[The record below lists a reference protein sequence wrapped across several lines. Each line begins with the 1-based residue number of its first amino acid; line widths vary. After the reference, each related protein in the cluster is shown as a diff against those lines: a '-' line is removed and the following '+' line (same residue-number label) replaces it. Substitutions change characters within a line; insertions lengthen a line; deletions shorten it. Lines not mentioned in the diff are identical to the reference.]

1 MDNGKAVRVSWIC
14 EFLTE
19 AEFGRVLPAVA
30 RTLTVLMHQLNTK
43 WGNTNV
49 SAFQAFLILHL
60 AFSRGAQQT
69 VNAKSFAFSAD
80 DFVVEEGCKATRT
93 NPLSAT
99 ATAEDEHVLS
109 LADGKLNMV
118 SKRRKPRATSILAL
132 NFAPMHVLLF
142 VGRVQDLLQ
151 CGYQSQMVDRIWG
164 DIADR
169 TREALQQDS
178 SDLEGVGQ
186 MLQCGFAAL
195 SKGFRTHM
203 QRGSHTLHTFRHTIT
218 AAQLQGVMAQRTKDG
233 LAAMKVVRE
242 QAMSAVA
249 DTARVMKELRAEVK
263 QLKSGS
269 PGKGKKSGA
278 QRARDL
284 RDQQAQAAASGA
296 PAPGPAPSTGGV
308 APGGQPKGKGG
319 RGGGK
324 GSKGG
329 KGGKV
334 KWPSWLLEADRQKC
348 TAKFGDVSYHDAMRL
363 WFHNEDRTGMC
374 FQIHA
379 TGIGADSCT
388 NTSCKVCT

>member
-1 MDNGKAVRVSWIC
+1 
-14 EFLTE
+14 
-19 AEFGRVLPAVA
+19 
-30 RTLTVLMHQLNTK
+30 
-43 WGNTNV
+43 
-49 SAFQAFLILHL
+49 
-60 AFSRGAQQT
+60 
-69 VNAKSFAFSAD
+69 
-80 DFVVEEGCKATRT
+80 
-93 NPLSAT
+93 
-99 ATAEDEHVLS
+99 
-109 LADGKLNMV
+109 
-118 SKRRKPRATSILAL
+118 
-132 NFAPMHVLLF
+132 MHVLLF

-249 DTARVMKELRAEVK
+249 DTARVVKELRAEVK

-269 PGKGKKSGA
+269 PGQGKGKKS
-278 QRARDL
+278 QSQLARERQER
-284 RDQQAQAAASGA
+284 RDAQAAASGA
-296 PAPGPAPSTGGV
+296 PAPSPAPSTGGV

-319 RGGGK
+319 RGRGN

-329 KGGKV
+329 KGSRG
-334 KWPSWLLEADRQKC
+334 KWPGWLLDADRQKC
-348 TAKFGDVSYHDAMRL
+348 TAKFGDVSYHDAMHM
-363 WFHNEDRTGMC
+363 WVQGEDRTGQC

-379 TGIGADSCT
+379 AGIGADACT

>member
-1 MDNGKAVRVSWIC
+1 
-14 EFLTE
+14 
-19 AEFGRVLPAVA
+19 
-30 RTLTVLMHQLNTK
+30 
-43 WGNTNV
+43 
-49 SAFQAFLILHL
+49 
-60 AFSRGAQQT
+60 
-69 VNAKSFAFSAD
+69 
-80 DFVVEEGCKATRT
+80 
-93 NPLSAT
+93 
-99 ATAEDEHVLS
+99 
-109 LADGKLNMV
+109 
-118 SKRRKPRATSILAL
+118 
-132 NFAPMHVLLF
+132 MHVLLF

-233 LAAMKVVRE
+233 LAEMKVVRE
-242 QAMSAVA
+242 QAMSATA
-249 DTARVMKELRAEVK
+249 ETARLVKELRAEVK

-269 PGKGKKSGA
+269 PGQGKGKKS
-278 QRARDL
+278 QSQLARERQER
-284 RDQQAQAAASGA
+284 RDAQAAASGA
-296 PAPGPAPSTGGV
+296 PAPSPAPSTGGA

-319 RGGGK
+319 RGRGN

-329 KGGKV
+329 KGSRG
-334 KWPSWLLEADRQKC
+334 KWPGWLLDADRQKC
-348 TAKFGDVSYHDAMRL
+348 TAKFGDVSYHDAMHL
-363 WFHNEDRTGMC
+363 WFHDEDRSGLC